1 MYIQVHSNELAILI
15 NLEQVLYIAPSNL
28 GTVVY
33 FEKNTIDI
41 DEPFEE
47 IRDLILKK
55 GG

>member
-1 MYIQVHSNELAILI
+1 MYVQVHSNEMEILI
-15 NLEQVLYIAPSNL
+15 NLEQVLYITPSNF

-47 IRDLILKK
+47 VRDLILKK

>member
-1 MYIQVHSNELAILI
+1 MYVQAHSNEMELLI
-15 NLEQVLYIAPSNL
+15 NLEQVLYIAPSNV

-41 DEPFEE
+41 DESFEE